1 MLAAAG
7 VSCTSESSDIDEAE
21 FKQLL
26 TTEGASVTKIAETL
40 AKTKACRV
48 SLYRPNAL
56 VIGADQI
63 LECDGILYDKPNN
76 RDQARTHLCK
86 LQGQTHFLHTSVC
99 AVRNETLL
107 WHYTDVAEME
117 MRKFSEEF
125 IDSYLTLA
133 GDAVCESVGA
143 YCLEGLGAQL
153 FVRVGGNHFT
163 VLGLPLLPLLRFL
176 RDYGVLAR

>member
-1 MLAAAG
+1 M
-7 VSCTSESSDIDEAE
+7 
-21 FKQLL
+21 
-26 TTEGASVTKIAETL
+26 
-40 AKTKACRV
+40 
-48 SLYRPNAL
+48 
-56 VIGADQI
+56 
-63 LECDGILYDKPNN
+63 
-76 RDQARTHLCK
+76 
-86 LQGQTHFLHTSVC
+86 
-99 AVRNETLL
+99 RNETLL